1 MKRYKDCSLIC
12 NENQRPIELLDIVMQ
27 VSKSLG
33 YKFDRYSVFSD
44 IEALAIYIQE
54 EGLPYSRLIINNDS
68 ELNAV
73 VIVNIIPMQESN
85 ISEIDCVE
93 YNKLLD
99 SFRNKVFRAI
109 QEQNGNSIKENS
121 EDYEISDIIPKSYQK
136 LNTWLDNYP
145 LSGHPL
151 DEKRWYDF
159 VISLHINQE
168 KLYLDDFKK
177 YIQEQWKWEEETIE
191 KFALKLESH
200 IELLEYYDKHR

>member
-85 ISEIDCVE
+85 ISKIDCVE